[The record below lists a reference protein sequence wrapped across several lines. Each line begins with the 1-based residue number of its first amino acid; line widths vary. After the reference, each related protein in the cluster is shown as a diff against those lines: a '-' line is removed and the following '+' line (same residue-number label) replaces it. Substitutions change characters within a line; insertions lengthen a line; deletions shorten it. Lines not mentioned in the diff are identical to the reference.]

1 MIISIE
7 SGSTVTKLG
16 TKPVFNFTG
25 STIGLSATTIQ
36 NKDAVIAGGTAGS
49 IAIGCNIKPLYNS
62 VTIAPELY
70 IQLPDELQYIKTI
83 NGVAPTQDGEFF
95 IDGSEC
101 DSWDMLES
109 GTGISIVDL
118 CPSCTKCE
126 SIYRL
131 KYEVE
136 NLKMWLN
143 TLKDVNLYLTLSENG
158 YNEVKTRALMLEQ
171 YRITGPNKMPACSTD
186 VDFDNSYLNMRGLQ
200 LLQQYI
206 TTVHMWNYIVSRN
219 NASTVIDVAP
229 EDTTG
234 FTVQTKRALTSCAC
248 AQTIC
253 CTIHI
258 RPYGIL
264 NDNGT
269 TQTTLPYPISVY
281 VPDRSNT
288 IKFEPLAKD
297 NQDIALNVTK
307 CEISTANP
315 TSTTDIIYASTKT
328 ATTTEIPAKV
338 AGTYVVSVKFLPFVY
353 YKAWRDGE
361 PINIRGG
368 TTTEISGKTSSD
380 GTVTYDFGISERATY
395 IKPAHGTGVPEWLQG
410 EPTESDYLTA
420 KTVPTCSVTFKIIWN
435 VDITWQVK
443 ELVDGTW
450 VEREP
455 DVENYQYT
463 ANGIRSYFGDILQ
476 NTEIPPEEP
485 PEPDTE
491 NTTNA

>member
-7 SGSTVTKLG
+7 TGSTVTKLG

-25 STIGLSATTIQ
+25 STIGLSAATSGNT
-36 NKDAVIAGGTAGS
+36 DAIVAGGTEGS
-49 IAIGCNIKPLYNS
+49 IAIGCSVEPLYNS
-62 VTIAPELY
+62 VTITPELS
-70 IQLPDELQYIKTI
+70 IELPDALKYIKTI

-101 DSWDMLES
+101 DSWDILES

-143 TLKDVNLYLTLSENG
+143 TLKDVNLYLTAG
-158 YNEVKTRALMLEQ
+158 GVNEVKTRALLLSQ
-171 YRITGPNKMPACSTD
+171 YRITGEGKMSSCSTGIE
-186 VDFDNSYLNMRGLQ
+186 FDDGYLNMRGLQ

-253 CTIHI
+253 CTIRI
-258 RPYGIL
+258 RPLGIL
-264 NDNGT
+264 KDNGEFESS
-269 TQTTLPYPISVY
+269 LPYPISVY
-281 VPDRSNT
+281 VPDNSNT
-288 IKFEPLAKD
+288 VRFEPLLSD
-297 NQDIALNVTK
+297 EQQSLALNVDS
-307 CEISTANP
+307 CVISTAP
-315 TSTTDIIYASTKT
+315 KSSPTDIIYASTKT

-338 AGTYVVSVKFLPFVY
+338 AGTYVVGVKFLPFVFY
-353 YKAWRDGE
+353 EAWRDGE
-361 PINIRGG
+361 PISIRGG
-368 TTTEISGKTSSD
+368 TATTISGKTSSD
-380 GTVTYDFGISERATY
+380 GTVTYDFGISGHTTY
-395 IKPAHGTGVPEWLQG
+395 VKPSPAPAPAALRG

-420 KTVPTCSVTFKIIWN
+420 KTVPTCSVPFKIVWD
-435 VDITWQVK
+435 VTITWQVR
-443 ELVDGTW
+443 ELVDDTW
-450 VEREP
+450 IDKSP
-455 DVENYQYT
+455 DIENYQYT

-485 PEPDTE
+485 PEPE
-491 NTTNA
+491 NTSEDDTDA